1 MKVFVTGATGF
12 IGSAVVKELL
22 GAGHTVLGLARS
34 DEGADALTQMGA
46 DVHRGSLEDADSL
59 AAGARA
65 CDGVAH
71 LAFNHGFGTT
81 PIDVAAGMDRCAVEV
96 MTSALEGTD
105 KPFVLTSGTMLL
117 AFTFGPDHTGTE
129 EEMPAATLPRVA
141 SEEEALAAA
150 GRGVRSS
157 IVRLSPTVHG
167 AGDHGFVPMLID
179 IARKTG
185 VAVYVG
191 DGANRW
197 PAVHRL
203 DAARLFRLALEQAA
217 PGTRLHGVAEE
228 GVPMRAIAETIGA
241 GLGVPV
247 KSIPADEAQAHFGWL
262 AMFVSAD
269 NPTSSARTR
278 ASLKWEPQGPEL
290 LADMRDNGHFA

>member
-46 DVHRGSLEDADSL
+46 DVHQGSLSDADSL

-81 PIDVAAGMDRCAVEV
+81 PIDVAARMDRCAVEV
-96 MTSALEGTD
+96 MTSALEGTG

-117 AFTFGPDHTGTE
+117 AFTFGPGHTGTE

-141 SEEEALAAA
+141 SEEAVLAAA

-167 AGDHGFVPMLID
+167 ASDHGFVPMLID

-185 VAVYVG
+185 VAAYVG

-262 AMFVSAD
+262 AMFVGAD
-269 NPTSSARTR
+269 NPTSSAWTR
-278 ASLKWEPQGPEL
+278 ETLGWNPQRPEL
-290 LADMRDNGHFA
+290 LTDMRENGYFA